1 MLKDFFYAM
10 HRSMFRNNVREFLR
24 QMDLSW
30 KSYWDI
36 PEPARAHFVLTL
48 LWAESI
54 PPSGILTEIFKK
66 EKKQGPVSSIIRHET
81 KWWMRPYPRLDK
93 VIEVALGR
101 LEHKRL
107 LTLFHR
113 YPTEILK
120 LMPKKDLPL
129 MVPEVHGEYLAGLLE
144 SRLNPPKKP
153 TTVFLEP

>member
-1 MLKDFFYAM
+1 VTPRCFWRRFQAEWK
-10 HRSMFRNNVREFLR
+10 VRFENLGNGAAWW
-24 QMDLSW
+24 M
-30 KSYWDI
+30 
-36 PEPARAHFVLTL
+36 PT
-48 LWAESI
+48 
-54 PPSGILTEIFKK
+54 
-66 EKKQGPVSSIIRHET
+66 VSSIIRHET
-81 KWWMRPYPRLDK
+81 KWWMRPYPQLDK

-144 SRLNPPKKP
+144 SRLNPRRKP